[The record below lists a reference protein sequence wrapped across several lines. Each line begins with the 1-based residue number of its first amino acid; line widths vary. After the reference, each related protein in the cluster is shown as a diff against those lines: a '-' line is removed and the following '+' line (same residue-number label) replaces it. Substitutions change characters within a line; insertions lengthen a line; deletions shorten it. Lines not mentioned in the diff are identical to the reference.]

1 MEFTSRL
8 HRLWGHQNFRNLTL
22 VRVFG
27 QSGDG
32 TAQVGMAS
40 YLLFSP
46 QSQTSA
52 WAVAGVLALTMLP
65 YSLVGPF
72 VSVLLDRFPRQRISI
87 FVDSVRLTCSI
98 VLAVLIARHHT
109 SGASQ
114 VVLTLMLLIM
124 LSLNR
129 FTLAGLQAGL
139 AHTVSDDEYLDAGS
153 IMPMLGPIGL
163 IVGGGSAGAIRLLV
177 GSRSG
182 VDEANSLIFA
192 VAAALFACSAL
203 WCTRIPRMG
212 LGPRADAEHETMG
225 EVASGLVQAMRHLA
239 SRRPA
244 WLALSVQCVVR
255 IGYGLLMGLIIVVYR
270 NHLSAPGDLTGAL
283 AGIGTWFLISG
294 VGFALSG
301 IIAAP
306 LGHRLGVRR
315 CIVTLLVVMAA
326 SQTLLGSI
334 YWIPTLVLNGF
345 LIGLV
350 GQSVKVQVDTVVV
363 AHIDD
368 SFRGRVFTIYDMV
381 YNVSTVLGAVLGAIV
396 LPTNG
401 VSIPVSIGVG
411 VMYLLAGTA
420 FAVASR
426 PLGDAIFDRGT
437 RVRPLEA

>member
-1 MEFTSRL
+1 MEFTRRL
-8 HRLWGHQNFRNLTL
+8 TRLWGHLDFRNLTV
-22 VRVFG
+22 VRLFG

-72 VSVLLDRFPRQRISI
+72 VSVLLDRFSRQRISI
-87 FVDSVRLTCSI
+87 LVDTVRVLCSV
-98 VLAVLIARHHT
+98 VLVALISNHLT

-114 VVLTLMLLIM
+114 VTLTLMLLVM

-139 AHTVSDDEYLDAGS
+139 AHTVSDDEYLDASS
-153 IMPMLGPIGL
+153 IMPMIGPIGL

-177 GSRSG
+177 GARVG
-182 VDEANSLIFA
+182 VDEANALIFGL
-192 VAAALFACSAL
+192 AALLFAGSAL
-203 WCTRIPRMG
+203 ICIRIPRTG
-212 LGPRADAEHETMG
+212 LGPSSDAHHETVT
-225 EVASGLVQAMRHLA
+225 EVASGLARAVRHLA

-255 IGYGLLMGLIIVVYR
+255 IGYGLLMALVIVTYR
-270 NHLSAPGDLTGAL
+270 NHLTPPGNLNAAL
-283 AGIGTWFLISG
+283 AGIGVWFLVSG

-315 CIVTLLVVMAA
+315 CIIVLLVVMAA
-326 SQTLLGSI
+326 SQALLGSI
-334 YWIPTLVLNGF
+334 YWIPTLVVHGF

-350 GQSVKVQVDTVVV
+350 GQSVKIQVDTVVV

-368 SFRGRVFTIYDMV
+368 VFRGRVFTLYDMS
-381 YNVSTVLGAVLGAIV
+381 YNMSTVLGAVIGAIV
-396 LPTNG
+396 LPANG
-401 VSIPVSIGVG
+401 VSVPVTVATGVA
-411 VMYLLAGTA
+411 YLLAGLG
-420 FAVASR
+420 FAAASR
-426 PLGDAIFDRGT
+426 SLGDAVFDRGT
-437 RVRPLEA
+437 RLRTAE